1 MAHRSRLAAAS
12 ALLPHALAGF
22 ALLALA
28 ACSDEPPP
36 APPQPLAYSHKAHID
51 AGLECSRCHR
61 GAERVAEAG
70 LPEMRACVTCHRRR
84 IPDHP
89 EIIKLNEFYAI
100 GEPLLWRKVNVMP
113 KSAMVHFDHGA
124 HSRADIECQTCHG
137 NVAEMTLA
145 RRVIDTAQM
154 GWCIDCHIERQAS
167 IDCLTCHH

>member
-1 MAHRSRLAAAS
+1 MRRLPATGLARLLLLGAAIAAVS
-12 ALLPHALAGF
+12 
-22 ALLALA
+22 

-61 GAERVAEAG
+61 GAERAKEAG

-89 EIIKLNEFYAI
+89 EIIKLKEFYEI

-113 KSAMVHFDHGA
+113 VEAMVHFDHGSHA
-124 HSRADIECQTCHG
+124 RAEIECESCHG
-137 NVAEMTLA
+137 DVGQMTLA
-145 RRVIDTAQM
+145 RRVINTADM
-154 GWCIDCHIERQAS
+154 GWCIDCHKERQAS